1 MNFLRKTPWSPY
13 AAGILLGIVTWFAV
27 LTSGKYLGV
36 STTFVRATGMIESF
50 FSPEYVASLPYFLKE
65 KPIIDWQW
73 MEVMGILIG
82 AFLASRLAGTYQ
94 KRFTPSMWE
103 KRFGPSKM
111 KRWSAAFLGGV
122 LVMFGARLADG

>member
-1 MNFLRKTPWSPY
+1 MSFLRKTPWSPY

-36 STTFVRATGMIESF
+36 STTFVRATGMMESL

-65 KPIIDWQW
+65 KPVIDWQW
-73 MEVMGILIG
+73 MEVLGILIG
-82 AFLASRLAGTYQ
+82 SFLAAGISRTYRT
-94 KRFTPSMWE
+94 RFTPPMWE

-111 KRWSAAFLGGV
+111 KRWGAAFLGGV